1 MSTLWK
7 RALKNA
13 YSACVDYE
21 GRPVIQHRTKF
32 DPLLRGM
39 KSDERIEGE
48 RLKRRCLS
56 ALVKLAQAGDALLI
70 DLAEKIPSMR
80 LKVVGTLK
88 DKTTVFSY
96 REEEVIMQGYRMPFF
111 DQNHHGGWR
120 NFQWSENH
128 IRYDLKDFDG
138 PFGCY
143 VDVEMQRIPIH
154 LPGYTG
160 RKNPNRATYKTFT
173 RGGDPY
179 GMQGARYPMEIH
191 SLNFWY
197 AEFGKEVT
205 SLALSRSEEWR
216 HLPLEIKKLIHSYLW

>member
-96 REEEVIMQGYRMPFF
+96 CNGF
-111 DQNHHGGWR
+111 
-120 NFQWSENH
+120 
-128 IRYDLKDFDG
+128 
-138 PFGCY
+138 
-143 VDVEMQRIPIH
+143 
-154 LPGYTG
+154 
-160 RKNPNRATYKTFT
+160 
-173 RGGDPY
+173 
-179 GMQGARYPMEIH
+179 
-191 SLNFWY
+191 
-197 AEFGKEVT
+197 
-205 SLALSRSEEWR
+205 
-216 HLPLEIKKLIHSYLW
+216 